1 MTSFSTAPNPSS
13 NPNLSSSHILSSSTI
28 SGDKVVSRQG
38 EDLGDIKDLMIDVDN
53 GRVAYAVL
61 EFGGFLGMGSKLF
74 AVPLSAME
82 IDTENHRF
90 VFDQSKETL
99 ESAPGFD
106 KDDWP
111 DFSNRDWGTHV
122 HAHYGVRPYWE

>member
-1 MTSFSTAPNPSS
+1 MNTLSTSS
-13 NPNLSSSHILSSSTI
+13 ILSSSTI
-28 SGDKVVSRQG
+28 SGDKVVNRQG

-61 EFGGFLGMGSKLF
+61 EFGGLLGFGSKLF
-74 AVPLSAME
+74 AVPLSALE
-82 IDTENHRF
+82 LDTENHRF
-90 VFDQSKETL
+90 IFDQSKESL
-99 ESAPGFD
+99 EDAPGFD

-111 DFSNRDWGTHV
+111 NFSDREWGADV

>member
-1 MTSFSTAPNPSS
+1 MNMLSTSP
-13 NPNLSSSHILSSSTI
+13 ILSSSTI
-28 SGDKVVSRQG
+28 SGDKVVNRQG

-61 EFGGFLGMGSKLF
+61 EFGGLLGLGSKLF

-82 IDTENHRF
+82 LDPENHRF
-90 VFDQSKETL
+90 IFDQSKEAL
-99 ESAPGFD
+99 ENAPGFD
-106 KDDWP
+106 KNHWP
-111 DFSNRDWGTHV
+111 NFSDRDWGSDV

>member
-1 MTSFSTAPNPSS
+1 MTNFSTAPNPSS
-13 NPNLSSSHILSSSTI
+13 NPKLSLSHILSSSTI
-28 SGDKVVSRQG
+28 SGDKVVNRQG

-61 EFGGFLGMGSKLF
+61 EFGGFLGMDSKMF

-90 VFDQSKETL
+90 VFSQSKETL

-111 DFSNRDWGTHV
+111 DFSDRAWGASV
-122 HAHYGVRPYWE
+122 HSHYGVRPYWE